1 MKKSLLQKPIKKIL
15 LEHGFEHIKNENYA
29 ILAGDHKTKIILQI
43 PNGKN
48 GKGLVLG
55 AQFSDFGQF
64 DGLITH
70 ATMRQFDYAY
80 ELAYAES
87 YEYTE
92 GQIQEVLSRLLN
104 DYKPYVSDG
113 VSEIKKRINTWTFGD
128 LSDMERDLILR
139 YLDLPGIDPYSSEYQ
154 NEVADRLS
162 NGGSQYI
169 PLSEYLEHK
178 NFYDG
183 YQKWDAKIHIDEKN
197 GQVAIHFP
205 VQRKWYQQ

>member
-1 MKKSLLQKPIKKIL
+1 MKKSLLQKPIKNFL
-15 LEHGFEHIKNENYA
+15 SEHGFEHVKNEHYA

-48 GKGLVLG
+48 GKGFVLG

-178 NFYDG
+178 DFYDG
-183 YQKWDAKIHIDEKN
+183 YQKWNAEICVDEKY
-197 GQVAIHFP
+197 GQVGIHFS

>member
-154 NEVADRLS
+154 KACR
-162 NGGSQYI
+162 
-169 PLSEYLEHK
+169 
-178 NFYDG
+178 
-183 YQKWDAKIHIDEKN
+183 
-197 GQVAIHFP
+197 
-205 VQRKWYQQ
+205 

>member
-15 LEHGFEHIKNENYA
+15 LERGFEHIKNENYA
-29 ILAGDHKTKIILQI
+29 IIAGDNKTKIILKI

-48 GKGLVLG
+48 GNGFVLG

-92 GQIQEVLSRLLN
+92 GQIKEVVYRLLN
-104 DYKPYVSDG
+104 DYQLYISDG
-113 VSEIKKRINTWTFGD
+113 ISEIKKHLEAWTFGV
-128 LSDMERDLILR
+128 LSDMERDSILR
-139 YLDLPGIDPYSSEYQ
+139 YFGLPGIDPYSLEYQ
-154 NEVADRLS
+154 NEVADRMS

-169 PLSEYLEHK
+169 TLSEYLEHK
-178 NFYDG
+178 EFYDG
-183 YQKWDAKIHIDEKN
+183 YQKWDAQIHIDEKN

-205 VQRKWYQQ
+205 AQRKWYQQ

>member
-1 MKKSLLQKPIKKIL
+1 MKKSLLQQPIKKIL

-29 ILAGDHKTKIILQI
+29 IIAGDNKTKIILKI

-48 GKGLVLG
+48 GNGFVLG

-64 DGLITH
+64 DGLISH

-92 GQIQEVLSRLLN
+92 GQIKEVVYRLLN
-104 DYKPYVSDG
+104 DYQLYISDG
-113 VSEIKKRINTWTFGD
+113 ISEIKKHLEAWTFGD
-128 LSDMERDLILR
+128 LSDMERDSILR
-139 YLDLPGIDPYSSEYQ
+139 YFGLPGIDPYSLEYQ

-162 NGGSQYI
+162 NGGSRYI
-169 PLSEYLEHK
+169 TLSEYLEHK